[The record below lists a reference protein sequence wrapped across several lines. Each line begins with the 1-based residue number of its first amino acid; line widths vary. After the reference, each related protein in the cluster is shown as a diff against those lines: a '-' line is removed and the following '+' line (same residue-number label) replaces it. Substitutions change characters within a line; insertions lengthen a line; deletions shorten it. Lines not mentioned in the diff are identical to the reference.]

1 MRKPNRASRRRRN
14 EVTRTRARPAAC
26 EAQAGGI
33 EYQPRNFPK
42 GPTAAA
48 SQKLRAL
55 WASAAK
61 AATKPDEE
69 EEPPRRRRQQTEGE
83 FARQAILFYRLL
95 QARKLTRQFVRAGRK
110 RVKHGRGVIRLSY
123 EEWGDEDAHLQT
135 TLNLFDQINSNNA
148 AQELNNRSDV
158 RGGSNNHFSSRL

>member
-1 MRKPNRASRRRRN
+1 
-14 EVTRTRARPAAC
+14 
-26 EAQAGGI
+26 
-33 EYQPRNFPK
+33 
-42 GPTAAA
+42 
-48 SQKLRAL
+48 LRAL